1 MGKDKTVK
9 SVGVFEQLL
18 QNKFAIS
25 DYTQSASKLQTMS
38 PVVRTVRVSATIEQ
52 RHKVKSSM
60 RI

>member
-9 SVGVFEQLL
+9 SVGVFEQLS

-25 DYTQSASKLQTMS
+25 DYTQSASKLQTIS